1 MVSIVLLRI
10 REIPD
15 VKQETRGEC
24 ADQQRHRQL
33 VRYSVYPFQCRLQ
46 CFAKYLDTSSKKQ
59 AIFQLLSGKISS
71 PTLHV
76 YHTPWCCQSSIES
89 STWLLVLKTPL
100 PPSTPHS
107 PVSNLPLIH
116 RPHQPKIFHYIMFF
130 FRMVP
135 HDP

>member
-46 CFAKYLDTSSKKQ
+46 CFAKYLDTLARNKQ
-59 AIFQLLSGKISS
+59 DFNCSLEKYRRQLSTSI
-71 PTLHV
+71 TLLGAV
-76 YHTPWCCQSSIES
+76 N
-89 STWLLVLKTPL
+89 L
-100 PPSTPHS
+100 P
-107 PVSNLPLIH
+107 SNLA
-116 RPHQPKIFHYIMFF
+116 RGFSY
-130 FRMVP
+130 
-135 HDP
+135 